1 MTLAVASGKGGTGK
15 TTIATNLA
23 MVAAEKYGQVTL
35 LDCDVE
41 EPNSHIF
48 IKGTKIKEEIVNI
61 KIPEVDESICTECG
75 ACSNFCQYNAI
86 MSLKGKP
93 VVFKEMCHSCGGCT
107 LVCQPKAI
115 HEVDHRIGL
124 INFYSLGKINLID
137 GLLDVGSPLSPPL
150 IGAVKKLEGKDTL
163 NIIDAPPG
171 TSCPVIEAIKDA
183 DYIILVTEPTPFG
196 LNDLV
201 LAVEVSRKLN
211 KKFAVAINRVGSGDD
226 RVHRYCKDENI
237 PIILEIPDDRR
248 IAELYSNGKTILDNL
263 PEYRKSFEE
272 VLTKIGVVIQ
282 NGQ

>member
-1 MTLAVASGKGGTGK
+1 MTVAVASGKGGTGK

-23 MVAAEKYGQVTL
+23 MVAAERYGHVTL

-48 IKGTKIKEEIVNI
+48 IKGQKTKEEVVNI

-86 MSLKGKP
+86 VSLKGRP
-93 VVFKEMCHSCGGCT
+93 VVFKEMCHSCGGCS

-124 INFYSLGKINLID
+124 INFYSAGKISLIY

-150 IGAVKKLEGKDTL
+150 IGAVKRHENKNAL

-183 DYIILVTEPTPFG
+183 DFIILVTEPTPFG

-226 RVHRYCKDENI
+226 RVHKYCKEENI

-248 IAELYSNGKTILDNL
+248 IAELYSNGYTIFENL

-272 VLTKIGVVIQ
+272 ALISVDGVIQ
-282 NGQ
+282 NG

>member
-1 MTLAVASGKGGTGK
+1 
-15 TTIATNLA
+15 
-23 MVAAEKYGQVTL
+23 
-35 LDCDVE
+35 
-41 EPNSHIF
+41 
-48 IKGTKIKEEIVNI
+48 
-61 KIPEVDESICTECG
+61 
-75 ACSNFCQYNAI
+75 
-86 MSLKGKP
+86 
-93 VVFKEMCHSCGGCT
+93 
-107 LVCQPKAI
+107 VCQPKAI

-124 INFYSLGKINLID
+124 INFYSAGKISLIY

-150 IGAVKKLEGKDTL
+150 IGAVKRHENKNAL

-183 DYIILVTEPTPFG
+183 DFIILVTEPTPFG

-226 RVHRYCKDENI
+226 RVHKYCKDENI

-248 IAELYSNGKTILDNL
+248 IAELYSNGDTIFENL

-272 VLTKIGVVIQ
+272 ALISVDGVIQ
-282 NGQ
+282 NG

>member
-1 MTLAVASGKGGTGK
+1 MTIAVASGKGGTGK

-23 MVAAEKYGQVTL
+23 LVAAERYGYVTL

-48 IKGTKIKEEIVNI
+48 IKGQKVKEEVVNV
-61 KIPEVDESICTECG
+61 KVPEVDESVCTECG
-75 ACSNFCQYNAI
+75 ACSDFCQYNAI
-86 MSLKGKP
+86 VSLKGKP
-93 VVFKEMCHSCGGCT
+93 VVFKEMCHSCGGCS

-115 HEVDHRIGL
+115 HEVDHRIGM
-124 INFYSLGKINLID
+124 INFYSAGKINLIY
-137 GLLDVGSPLSPPL
+137 GLLDVKSPLSPPL
-150 IGAVKKLEGKDTL
+150 ISTVKKYESKNAL

-183 DYIILVTEPTPFG
+183 DFVILATEPTPFG
-196 LNDLV
+196 LNDLI

-226 RVHRYCKDENI
+226 RVHKYCKEENI
-237 PIILEIPDDRR
+237 LIILEIPDDRK
-248 IAELYSNGKTILDNL
+248 IAELYSNGKTIFENL

-272 VLTKIGVVIQ
+272 ALTKIDGVIQ
-282 NGQ
+282 NG

>member
-1 MTLAVASGKGGTGK
+1 MTIAVASGKGGTGK

-23 MVAAEKYGQVTL
+23 LVAAERYGYVTL

-48 IKGTKIKEEIVNI
+48 IKGQKVKEEVVNV
-61 KIPEVDESICTECG
+61 KVPEVDESVCIECG
-75 ACSNFCQYNAI
+75 ACSDFCQYNAI
-86 MSLKGKP
+86 VSLKGKP
-93 VVFKEMCHSCGGCT
+93 VVFKEMCHSCGGCS

-115 HEVDHRIGL
+115 HEVDHRIGM
-124 INFYSLGKINLID
+124 INFYSAGKINLIY

-150 IGAVKKLEGKDTL
+150 ISTVKKYESKNAL

-183 DYIILVTEPTPFG
+183 DFVILATEPTPFG
-196 LNDLV
+196 LNDLI

-226 RVHRYCKDENI
+226 RVHKYCKEENI
-237 PIILEIPDDRR
+237 LIILEIPDDRK
-248 IAELYSNGKTILDNL
+248 IAELYSNGKTIFENL

-272 VLTKIGVVIQ
+272 ALTKIDGVIQ
-282 NGQ
+282 NG

>member
-1 MTLAVASGKGGTGK
+1 MTIAVASGKGGTGK

-23 MVAAEKYGQVTL
+23 LVAAERYGYVTL

-48 IKGTKIKEEIVNI
+48 IKGQKVKEEVVNV
-61 KIPEVDESICTECG
+61 KVPEVDESVCIECG
-75 ACSNFCQYNAI
+75 ACSDFCQYNAI
-86 MSLKGKP
+86 VSLKGKP
-93 VVFKEMCHSCGGCT
+93 VVFKEMCHSCGGCS

-115 HEVDHRIGL
+115 HEVDHRIGM
-124 INFYSLGKINLID
+124 INFYSAGKINLIY
-137 GLLDVGSPLSPPL
+137 GLLDVKSPLSPPL
-150 IGAVKKLEGKDTL
+150 ISTVKKYESKNAL

-183 DYIILVTEPTPFG
+183 DFVILATEPTPFG
-196 LNDLV
+196 LNDLI

-226 RVHRYCKDENI
+226 RVHKYCKEENI
-237 PIILEIPDDRR
+237 LIILEIPDDRK
-248 IAELYSNGKTILDNL
+248 IAELYSNGKTIFENL

-272 VLTKIGVVIQ
+272 ALTKIDGVIQ
-282 NGQ
+282 NG

>member
-1 MTLAVASGKGGTGK
+1 MTIAIASGKGGTGK

-23 MVAAEKYGQVTL
+23 IVASEKYDSVTL

-48 IKGTKIKEEIVNI
+48 INGKKIKEEVVNVR
-61 KIPEVDESICTECG
+61 IPEVDESLCTECG

-86 MSLKGKP
+86 VSLKGKP

-124 INFYSLGKINLID
+124 INFYKSGKINLIE
-137 GLLDVGSPLSPPL
+137 GLLDIGSPLSPPL
-150 IGAVKKLEGKDTL
+150 IGAVKGYESKDTL

-171 TSCPVIEAIKDA
+171 TSCPVIEAIRDA
-183 DYIILVTEPTPFG
+183 DYLILVTEPTPFG
-196 LNDLV
+196 LNDLI

-211 KKFAVAINRVGSGDD
+211 KKFSVAINRVGSGDD
-226 RVHRYCKDENI
+226 RVHKYCKKENI

-248 IAELYSNGKTILDNL
+248 IAELYSNGKIILENL
-263 PEYRKSFEE
+263 PEYKKCFEE
-272 VLTKIGVVIQ
+272 VLEKIGTVIQ

>member
-1 MTLAVASGKGGTGK
+1 MTVAVASGKGGTGK

-23 MVAAEKYGQVTL
+23 IVAAEKFGYVTL

-48 IKGTKIKEEIVNI
+48 IKGQKTKEEVVNI
-61 KIPEVDESICTECG
+61 KIPEVDENICTECG

-86 MSLKGKP
+86 VSLKGRP
-93 VVFKEMCHSCGGCT
+93 VVFKEMCHSCGGCS

-124 INFYSLGKINLID
+124 INFYSAGKISLIY

-150 IGAVKKLEGKDTL
+150 IGAVKRHENKNAL

-183 DYIILVTEPTPFG
+183 DFIILVTEPTPFG

-226 RVHRYCKDENI
+226 RVHKYCKDENI

-248 IAELYSNGKTILDNL
+248 IAELYSNGHTIFENL

-272 VLTKIGVVIQ
+272 ALISVDGVIQ
-282 NGQ
+282 NG

>member
-1 MTLAVASGKGGTGK
+1 MTIAVASGKGGTGK

-23 MVAAEKYGQVTL
+23 LVAAERYGYVTL

-48 IKGTKIKEEIVNI
+48 IKGQKVKEEVVNV
-61 KIPEVDESICTECG
+61 KVPEVDESVCTECG
-75 ACSNFCQYNAI
+75 ACSDFCQYNAI
-86 MSLKGKP
+86 VSLKGKP
-93 VVFKEMCHSCGGCT
+93 VVFKEMCHSCGGCS

-115 HEVDHRIGL
+115 HEVDHRIGM
-124 INFYSLGKINLID
+124 INFYSAGKINLIY
-137 GLLDVGSPLSPPL
+137 GLLDVKSPLSPPL
-150 IGAVKKLEGKDTL
+150 ISTVKKYESKNAL

-183 DYIILVTEPTPFG
+183 DFVILATEPTPFG
-196 LNDLV
+196 LNDLI

-226 RVHRYCKDENI
+226 RVHKYCKDENI
-237 PIILEIPDDRR
+237 LIILEIPDDRR
-248 IAELYSNGKTILDNL
+248 IAELYSNGKTIFENL

-272 VLTKIGVVIQ
+272 ALTKIDGVIQ
-282 NGQ
+282 NG